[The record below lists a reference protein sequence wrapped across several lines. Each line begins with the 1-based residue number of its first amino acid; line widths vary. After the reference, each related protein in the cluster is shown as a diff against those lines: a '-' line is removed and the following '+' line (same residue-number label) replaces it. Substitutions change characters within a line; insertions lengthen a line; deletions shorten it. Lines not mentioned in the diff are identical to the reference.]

1 MRVRFVTLAAVLATL
16 APAAALADQ
25 ASPFVSPAST
35 VRPGE
40 SLLCDFYYHEGDVI
54 RRQDCWTKDQWNR
67 LRLETQ
73 REISEFQIRSLVQH

>member
-16 APAAALADQ
+16 PPAAAFADQ
-25 ASPFVSPAST
+25 ASPFVSPVST

-40 SLLCDFYYHEGDVI
+40 PLLCDFYYHEGDVI
-54 RRQDCWTKDQWNR
+54 RRQDCRTKDQWNR